1 MRDAQS
7 KATLKFVAC
16 ELISLGENNPVWGST
31 ENSANH
37 DVRRAIVKSRL
48 LTGLC
53 LLQTNI
59 HVHRFSQYREDP
71 VCTV

>member
-7 KATLKFVAC
+7 KATLKSVAC
-16 ELISLGENNPVWGST
+16 ELKSLGENNPVWGST
-31 ENSANH
+31 ENSVNH
-37 DVRRAIVKSRL
+37 DVRRAIVKLRL

-59 HVHRFSQYREDP
+59 HEHRFSQYREDP